1 MTVETLC
8 EALERG
14 EPVKP
19 RSFGSFNI
27 RSKRG
32 RVGRNPQDR
41 RGSADHPAQGRDL
54 QAVARARRS
63 GQWRDHRRRGRVS
76 ASGFFSLLWT
86 PVSGRQG
93 KAALP
98 HQPDPMAG
106 DRRGRYAPQVDL
118 PARFYIEPHATGGN
132 GGGSGKS
139 CRSFAI
145 LYSGNA
151 LRDRV
156 ALSQAPNNPIDRVAL
171 WLPERRPCGESRLK

>member
-76 ASGFFSLLWT
+76 ASGLFPLSLRMLSYAM
-86 PVSGRQG
+86 SGRRVG
-93 KAALP
+93 GRVSAPMRYLGALIAPDWMPAAIVS
-98 HQPDPMAG
+98 
-106 DRRGRYAPQVDL
+106 R
-118 PARFYIEPHATGGN
+118 I
-132 GGGSGKS
+132 
-139 CRSFAI
+139 FA
-145 LYSGNA
+145 
-151 LRDRV
+151 
-156 ALSQAPNNPIDRVAL
+156 
-171 WLPERRPCGESRLK
+171 